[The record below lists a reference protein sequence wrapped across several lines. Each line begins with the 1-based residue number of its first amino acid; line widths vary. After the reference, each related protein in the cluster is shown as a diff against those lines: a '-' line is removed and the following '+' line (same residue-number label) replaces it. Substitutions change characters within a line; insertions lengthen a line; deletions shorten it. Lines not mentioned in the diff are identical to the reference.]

1 MDLAMQHYG
10 TQRHSRAHRSKQ
22 RGSTL
27 LLEGRQRHNRSG
39 RREGVRLRAAAPQP
53 PLPILPATAKRLPV
67 GGEAHFWER
76 KKQRKKTE
84 KRQATDWIF

>member
-1 MDLAMQHYG
+1 
-10 TQRHSRAHRSKQ
+10 
-22 RGSTL
+22 
-27 LLEGRQRHNRSG
+27 
-39 RREGVRLRAAAPQP
+39 
-53 PLPILPATAKRLPV
+53 V